1 MINRLFICFV
11 LFSFLGK
18 AQTKSDVL
26 TEASRRNITS
36 KTQVDQI
43 LIANG
48 ISETEARQMAR
59 LRGMN
64 YDELIS
70 SLGGSKEQIIT
81 PTTDALSVVNDTIVN
96 EVSPVVEQ
104 QNNILPSDPSY
115 FGYDIF
121 TSNPFREK
129 EYLLGN
135 IDEGYIVAPGDVLR
149 VSIFGDNSADFEVK
163 VDLNGNIRLPEIGV
177 FMASGYTFSSLRE
190 RLSQYLGKSFS
201 GLLSEPKS
209 TFIDVSLT
217 QIRPT
222 KVIVL
227 GEVNAPGPHLV
238 NGLASTLNALY
249 SAGGIKTSGSLRQ
262 VFVYRNNKKLKEIDL
277 YEYITKGSLTDDIR
291 LMNNDI
297 VFVPTKD
304 FQVKFSGETRFN
316 GFFELKKGEG
326 ISQLIKFSGGLPP
339 TASLTNVNIT
349 RIDQK
354 TNKIEFPYVKELI
367 TIDLNK
373 SIDQSG
379 PGILFP
385 GDEVVISKIVDKTTK
400 AITIEGH
407 VQKPGTYSLDAYSS
421 LYELLMVAG
430 QGPLPDVY
438 LNKLDVFREDLNGKK
453 TFNTYSLTSVL
464 DKTVD
469 VPLKDQDVVR
479 VYANAEVVGEPKVFV
494 SGFVSESKEFFW
506 RESLS
511 IYDVIFQ
518 STSFDELEYQSKILK
533 ERVDLQKFDVV
544 TGKYYTNTYSLN
556 DLSEL
561 KTTFLDPKD
570 IVIVYSKAI
579 TNNLN
584 QQIEVSGYANA
595 PGFYPLEDQMYL
607 EDAILRAQGFQNYAV
622 QTEVLLYRENF
633 DIKEERYYDIINY
646 QVDLDYLMGLKSTP
660 NNPIF
665 LKHNDRIV
673 IRRPNGSGKD
683 LSIQVNGEVVYPG
696 AIFLENKKV
705 RFDEILNLAG
715 GLKSNASLESSYVIR
730 EGLLLSF
737 DLSKKKNHKRVFL
750 KDGDQ
755 IFIYD
760 KSNGVET
767 QGAVNNPM
775 KFIYEPS
782 ARAKYYIRKSGGK
795 IKKESDVAY
804 VVNTNGTSSKVGW
817 LSNPKVRPG
826 SKIFVERKVIVE
838 KDKSNFGDEFI
849 RVFGIVSS
857 SLTTIL
863 LVTKL

>member
-1 MINRLFICFV
+1 MVNRLFICLV
-11 LFSFLGK
+11 LFSFLGI

-43 LIANG
+43 LLANG
-48 ISETEARQMAR
+48 ITETEARQMAR
-59 LRGMN
+59 LRGMD

-70 SLGGSKEQIIT
+70 SLGGSKEQIMT
-81 PTTDALSVVNDTIVN
+81 PTTDVLSVVNDTIVN
-96 EVSPVVEQ
+96 EVSTIVEQ
-104 QNNILPSDPSY
+104 QNNMLQSDPSY

-163 VDLNGNIRLPEIGV
+163 VDLNGNIRLPDIGV

-238 NGLASTLNALY
+238 NGLASALNALY

-277 YEYITKGSLTDDIR
+277 YEYITKGSLSDDIR

-326 ISQLIKFSGGLPP
+326 ISQLIKYSGGLPP

-354 TNKIEFPYVKELI
+354 NNKIEFPYVKELI
-367 TIDLNK
+367 TIDLNN
-373 SIDQSG
+373 SFEQLG
-379 PGILFP
+379 QGILFP
-385 GDEVVISKIVDKTTK
+385 GDEVVVSRIVDKTTK
-400 AITIEGH
+400 VITIEGH
-407 VQKPGTYSLDAYSS
+407 VQKPGTYSLETYSN

-438 LNKLDVFREDLNGKK
+438 LNKVDVFREDLNGKK
-453 TFNTYSLTSVL
+453 TFNTHSLTSVL

-469 VPLKDQDVVR
+469 VPLNDQDVVR
-479 VYANAEVVGEPKVFV
+479 VYANSEVVGEPKVFV
-494 SGFVSESKEFFW
+494 SGFVSEPKEFFW

-511 IYDVIFQ
+511 IFDVIFQ

-533 ERVDLQKFDVV
+533 ERVDLQKFDVA
-544 TGKYYTNTYSLN
+544 TGKYYTKIYSLN
-556 DLSEL
+556 DISEL
-561 KTTFLDPKD
+561 RTTFLDPKD

-579 TNNLN
+579 TKNLT
-584 QQIEVSGYANA
+584 QQIEVSGYAND

-607 EDAILRAQGFQNYAV
+607 EDAILRAKGFQNYAV
-622 QTEVLLYRENF
+622 QSEVVLYRENF

-660 NNPIF
+660 VNPIF
-665 LKHNDRIV
+665 LRHNDRIV

-683 LSIQVNGEVVYPG
+683 LSIQINGEVVYPG
-696 AIFLENKKV
+696 AIFLKDKKV
-705 RFDEILNLAG
+705 RFDEIVNLAG

-730 EGLLLSF
+730 EGSLLSF
-737 DLSKKKNHKRVFL
+737 DLSKKKNYKRVFL

-782 ARAKYYIRKSGGK
+782 ARVKYYIRKSGGK

-849 RVFGIVSS
+849 RVFGIISS